1 MSVEPAAVRPADL
14 AGSPA
19 DVLESLARSCARL
32 GFDMSCDPRTG
43 ALLRT
48 LAAARPGGRILEL
61 GTGAGMSTAW
71 LLDGMA
77 ADSSLLT
84 VESEENLVEVARQHL
99 GHDTRV
105 RFVHGDAGALIER
118 LDGERFDLVFADTWA
133 GKFERLDET
142 LELLAPGALY
152 VVDDLLAQPSWPE
165 GHGPRA
171 EALAERLMSD
181 GRLRATRLDWSSG
194 LIVAARI

>member
-1 MSVEPAAVRPADL
+1 MSVEPAAVRPENP

-19 DVLESLARSCARL
+19 DVLESLARSCALL

-77 ADSSLLT
+77 ADSTLLT
-84 VESEENLVEVARQHL
+84 VESESPLVEVARLHL
-99 GHDTRV
+99 GHDPRV

-118 LDGERFDLVFADTWA
+118 LEGDRFDLVFADTWA

-152 VVDDLLAQPSWPE
+152 VVDDLLPQPSWPA
-165 GHGPRA
+165 GHGPKA